1 MIKYIHRSMLKV
13 TITLLLIASLISL
26 AASPAAAHDDSDG
39 KNKEIASEACA
50 AKATEPVGEGEAARQ
65 VASEPASINVSYV
78 LYSGAIKLKA
88 EPEQQPVSVFRQVM
102 MSNVSGPAS
111 IIAAAKPFVIP
122 AVSTAPMTAG
132 EKAQYWLTKSFKP
145 PGPYAQSIFS
155 GLYNELLDNNEGK
168 EDTLDDLFADAMTR
182 AARSFGFRIT
192 SGFFEKFAY
201 ASLFRQ
207 DPRYHRSGKTSA
219 GAKLGYAVSR
229 VFITQGDRGGD
240 QFNISY
246 LGGGLT
252 AAFISNAWQR
262 EEKKGTGQAFRR
274 WGTHIAMTALSNI
287 LREFI
292 GGQ

>member
-1 MIKYIHRSMLKV
+1 MIKYIHRSTPKV
-13 TITLLLIASLISL
+13 TITLLLIASLISF
-26 AASPAAAHDDSDG
+26 AASPAAAHDDWDG
-39 KNKEIASEACA
+39 KNKGSAHEDCAS
-50 AKATEPVGEGEAARQ
+50 KSTEPVGEGEAARK
-65 VASEPASINVSYV
+65 VAAEPASIKVFYA
-78 LYSGAIKLKA
+78 LYSGAIKLDA
-88 EPEQQPVSVFRQVM
+88 EPEYQPVAAFRQVV
-102 MSNVSGPAS
+102 MSNVSGLKSVVAT
-111 IIAAAKPFVIP
+111 AKPVAMP
-122 AVSTAPMTAG
+122 AVSTAPMTPG

-145 PGPYAQSIFS
+145 PGPYAQSIFT

-168 EDTLDDLFADAMTR
+168 EDTVDDFFADAMTR
-182 AARSFGFRIT
+182 AARSFAFRIT

-252 AAFISNAWQR
+252 AAFIANSWQR
-262 EEKKGTGQAFRR
+262 EEKRGAGQAFRR
-274 WGTHIAMTALSNI
+274 WGTHIGITMLSNI